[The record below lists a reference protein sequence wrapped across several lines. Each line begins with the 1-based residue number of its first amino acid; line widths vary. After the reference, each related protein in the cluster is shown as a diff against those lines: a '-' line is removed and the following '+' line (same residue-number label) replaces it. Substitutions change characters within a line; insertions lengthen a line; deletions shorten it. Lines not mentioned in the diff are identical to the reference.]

1 MARRLTVTDGYA
13 VINAMAD
20 EMLGKNATI
29 TATDISSFVS
39 VGETLLATGVENVI
53 NTLSLVASRS
63 LIAIRPYQAKF
74 RIVNALDSGMYSNR
88 VRKISYYAKNALPTG
103 ASNTQLYG
111 ENLFQGADNGV
122 HYDSSTP
129 PVQMSV
135 ESMWL
140 QEQPIAAEFWFAGM
154 AVCLYTL

>member
-13 VINAMAD
+13 VINAMAN

-63 LIAIRPYQAKF
+63 LIAIRPYQARTRSF
-74 RIVNALDSGMYSNR
+74 TARTFSRALTMVCTSILLR
-88 VRKISYYAKNALPTG
+88 LP
-103 ASNTQLYG
+103 YR
-111 ENLFQGADNGV
+111 
-122 HYDSSTP
+122 
-129 PVQMSV
+129 
-135 ESMWL
+135 
-140 QEQPIAAEFWFAGM
+140 
-154 AVCLYTL
+154 